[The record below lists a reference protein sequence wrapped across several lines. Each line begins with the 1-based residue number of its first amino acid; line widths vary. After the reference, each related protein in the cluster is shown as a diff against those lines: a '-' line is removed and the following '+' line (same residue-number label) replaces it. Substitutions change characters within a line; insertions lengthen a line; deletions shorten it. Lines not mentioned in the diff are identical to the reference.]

1 MLLLRKLACIVY
13 HNSVFRYMLEPSRL
27 AVGLD
32 KYVLHVLACRYGTHA
47 KISSMRESSRQDNAT
62 VGNIKDRPHLASG
75 LERVEGLYNEHIVRL
90 AELCR

>member
-1 MLLLRKLACIVY
+1 MVVVTSVAEQILFETPRTFIVM
-13 HNSVFRYMLEPSRL
+13 FFFI
-27 AVGLD
+27 
-32 KYVLHVLACRYGTHA
+32 A
-47 KISSMRESSRQDNAT
+47 KHCYQLCQDNAT